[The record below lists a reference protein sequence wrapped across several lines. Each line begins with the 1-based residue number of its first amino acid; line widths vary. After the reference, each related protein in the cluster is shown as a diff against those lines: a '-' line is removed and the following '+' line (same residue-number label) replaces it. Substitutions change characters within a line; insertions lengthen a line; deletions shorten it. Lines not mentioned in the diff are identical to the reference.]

1 MYRKAILFI
10 LSIMITSQVFTQEIY
25 CNVQINHQQVEGT
38 ETKVF
43 QTLRSSVF
51 EFVNNRQWTEY
62 RFGVEERIECTILI
76 NITNKNSSDDYTAEL
91 NIALKR
97 PVFNSSY
104 NSTMLNYVD
113 KDFRFKYVEYQ
124 PLEFI
129 ENTFTSNLTSVLA
142 YYIYVFLGMDFDS
155 FALYSGTS
163 YYEKAQNIVNAAQS
177 TSTGAVGWKSFDSQ
191 RNRFWLIENLTNP
204 SYQKVRQFL
213 YEYHRQ
219 GLDVMYSDNVKGR
232 SNILKTLNYLT
243 EVKNSHPNLFILQ
256 LIMDAKA
263 DEFIN
268 VFSEATAA
276 EKTRAMNALVK
287 LDPAN
292 SSKYND
298 MMN

>member
-1 MYRKAILFI
+1 MYRKTILFI
-10 LSIMITSQVFTQEIY
+10 LSIMISAQVFTQEIY
-25 CNVQINHQQVEGT
+25 CNVQINTQQVEGT
-38 ETKVF
+38 DKKVF
-43 QTLRSSVF
+43 QTLRSAVF

-62 RFGVEERIECTILI
+62 RFGVEERIECTIMI
-76 NITNKNSSDDYTAEL
+76 NITNKNTSDDFTAEL

-97 PVFNSSY
+97 PIFNSTY
-104 NSTMLNYVD
+104 NSTVLNYVD

-124 PLEFI
+124 PLDFI

-155 FALYSGTS
+155 YALYAGTP

-177 TSTGAVGWKSFDSQ
+177 VSTGAVGWKSFDSQ

-213 YEYHRQ
+213 YEYHRH
-219 GLDVMYSDNVKGR
+219 GLDLMYGDNIKGR
-232 SNILKTLNYLT
+232 SNILKTLGYLT
-243 EVKNSHPNLFILQ
+243 DVKNSKPNLFILQ
-256 LIMDAKA
+256 LIMDAKS

-292 SSKYND
+292 ASKYND